1 MPALFEIKSTLL
13 PLIALQ
19 LRSHDW
25 KAVAAEVLQKF
36 GANSE
41 NSDFFDRDAVIL
53 DLSLLDEK
61 TDSANSTNLL
71 DWEPLLQALRA
82 CKLVPVAIKGG
93 SEEIQLAAAQHG
105 LVEVPVDWNA
115 NSANSANSANPSNP
129 TLNPPPTTMRNAM
142 IVDKPVRSGQKI
154 YAHNSDLVLLA
165 MVNSGAEVMADG
177 SIHVYAPLRGK
188 ALAGIKGNTGARIFS
203 LHLEPEL
210 ISIAGI
216 YRTSEHPLPAG
227 IQGKPAQVYLSQDGQ
242 ERMIFEALNK

>member
-1 MPALFEIKSTLL
+1 MPVLFEIKSTLL

-19 LRSHDW
+19 IRSNDW

-36 GANSE
+36 GAHSE
-41 NSDFFDRDAVIL
+41 NSDFFDRDAVVL

-61 TDSANSTNLL
+61 TDHIAVPE
-71 DWEPLLQALRA
+71 WEPLLQTLRS

-93 SEEIQLAAAQHG
+93 GVEVQRAAVQHG
-105 LVEVPVDWNA
+105 LVEIPSDWNDMA
-115 NSANSANSANPSNP
+115 QRPELSRTPHPSS
-129 TLNPPPTTMRNAM
+129 LKNAM

-154 YAHNSDLVLLA
+154 YAPDSDLVILA

-188 ALAGIKGNTGARIFS
+188 ALAGIQGNTGARIFS
-203 LHLEPEL
+203 LHLQPEL

-216 YRTSEHPLPAG
+216 YRTSEYPLPAD
-227 IQGKPAQVYLSQDGQ
+227 IQGKPAQVYLSNDGK
-242 ERMIFEALNK
+242 ERMIFEALDK

>member
-19 LRSHDW
+19 LRSGDW

-53 DLSLLDEK
+53 DLSLLDDK
-61 TDSANSTNLL
+61 ANNGNVL
-71 DWEPLLQALRA
+71 DWESLLQALRA

-93 SEEIQLAAAQHG
+93 GVEMQLASAQYG

-115 NSANSANSANPSNP
+115 NPPSLP
-129 TLNPPPTTMRNAM
+129 HPPPAAMRNAM

-216 YRTSEHPLPAG
+216 YRTSEHPLPSN
-227 IQGKPAQVYLSQDGQ
+227 IQGKPAQVHLSQDGQ
-242 ERMIFEALNK
+242 ERLIFEALNK